1 MRSLTVLPLV
11 LLSATTVV
19 ADQSFR
25 EFLEDKIP
33 SCVMDCATGSLN
45 NITTDCSND
54 AASSN
59 NAEDI
64 NCVCDVLR
72 EADSSVVVDF
82 TESLSGCVV
91 DADCSSEDL
100 EELSDIE
107 PQSFQDGMCQSNG
120 GGDGGDGD
128 STLAVFTF

>member
-1 MRSLTVLPLV
+1 MRSLAVLPLV
-11 LLSATTVV
+11 LSATSVV

-64 NCVCDVLR
+64 NCVCDILR

-82 TESLSGCVV
+82 TESLSGCVAN
-91 DADCSSEDL
+91 ADCSSEDL
-100 EELSDIE
+100 EELSEIE
-107 PQSFQDGMCQSNG
+107 AQSFQDGMCQSNG
-120 GGDGGDGD
+120 DGDGGDGD
-128 STLAVFTF
+128 STLAVVTV